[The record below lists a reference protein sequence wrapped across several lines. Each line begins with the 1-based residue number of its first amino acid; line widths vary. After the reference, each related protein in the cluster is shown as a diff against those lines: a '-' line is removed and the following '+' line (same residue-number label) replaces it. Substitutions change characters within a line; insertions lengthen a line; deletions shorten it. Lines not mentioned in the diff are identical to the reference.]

1 MGVYS
6 EYLDRNF
13 GFEDLTSER
22 KKQLAR
28 IAQLRGGRAILVYA
42 ADLNK
47 GSSGASISV
56 DYSDL
61 LPVSDQLANLDGDK
75 LDVILETPGGDGSV
89 AEDIVRTLRGRFKDI
104 GFIVPGYAKSAG
116 TIMVMAGDEI
126 LMGPTSALGPIDA
139 QLFWQGKVFSAEA
152 LLEGM
157 EKIKSEVIKTGAL
170 NKAYIPILQ
179 NISPGELQSAQN
191 ALDFA
196 CRLVTDW
203 LKTYKFKD
211 WTHHKSTGQPVTA
224 DEKRV
229 RADEIANELRSHK
242 KWLTHSRSI
251 KIADLQGMRLLVTDY
266 TEQPELADA
275 IQRYYTLLQ
284 LTFATN
290 IYKVIETPSSQ
301 IYRFIAPNAPPPSQG
316 LAGAAQVAVVKVKC
330 PKCGTEKE
338 VQANLGVAKPAEAGK
353 ILFPADNKYRCPNC
367 QLEIDLGD
375 VRRQI
380 EAQARQR
387 VVP

>member
-13 GFEDLTSER
+13 GFEDLTLER

-139 QLFWQGKVFSAEA
+139 QLF
-152 LLEGM
+152 
-157 EKIKSEVIKTGAL
+157 
-170 NKAYIPILQ
+170 
-179 NISPGELQSAQN
+179 
-191 ALDFA
+191 
-196 CRLVTDW
+196 
-203 LKTYKFKD
+203 
-211 WTHHKSTGQPVTA
+211 
-224 DEKRV
+224 
-229 RADEIANELRSHK
+229 
-242 KWLTHSRSI
+242 
-251 KIADLQGMRLLVTDY
+251 
-266 TEQPELADA
+266 
-275 IQRYYTLLQ
+275 
-284 LTFATN
+284 
-290 IYKVIETPSSQ
+290 
-301 IYRFIAPNAPPPSQG
+301 
-316 LAGAAQVAVVKVKC
+316 
-330 PKCGTEKE
+330 
-338 VQANLGVAKPAEAGK
+338 
-353 ILFPADNKYRCPNC
+353 
-367 QLEIDLGD
+367 
-375 VRRQI
+375 
-380 EAQARQR
+380 
-387 VVP
+387 